1 MRIFPAWRAFIDDS
15 TSEARDSGSF
25 SSRSAAAAGFIAWLI
40 QQRRPSQSASL
51 PIHRSTHLPTPRLL
65 LALSA
70 LLTFLTFVGYN
81 LTFVQHQGRYLFP
94 ALIPLGTAAALG
106 LSMVARVLPQRIRA
120 WMIGALFAGLAAL
133 DVYCLF
139 KFIIPFLAR

>member
-1 MRIFPAWRAFIDDS
+1 
-15 TSEARDSGSF
+15 
-25 SSRSAAAAGFIAWLI
+25 
-40 QQRRPSQSASL
+40 
-51 PIHRSTHLPTPRLL
+51 
-65 LALSA
+65 
-70 LLTFLTFVGYN
+70 VGYN

-106 LSMVARVLPQRIRA
+106 LSTVARVLPQRIRA